1 MIFWLS
7 TILFFGCQ
15 TASTQ
20 VTEAVMLEQ
29 QGDSVAA
36 FDIYKSILEQHP
48 NTPEA
53 KTSLRRI
60 QRMQLQAAKSLEKT
74 DPKRAL
80 ALYQSMLDRWPDSEY
95 GQVATQKIA
104 QLSGQTQSGKPPVQ
118 KSVSTASKPAPS
130 MQDGGKEGGEQ
141 PSIADPV
148 ADALAKAEAVRTTP
162 VLDPV
167 LNNDIIDEAELA
179 ACDTARSS
187 QSRLVWQQYKQTFPN
202 GACLEEA
209 EEFLRVSAPRQMEL
223 DQGKAKAVDVKKA
236 LVSLCK
242 EYRLVQTTSNP
253 KACDDPSRALMTEF
267 ARLQKRK
274 ADLLASGEAD
284 KLEYYEKWIPPR
296 WNKLSAAEKR
306 ACGDLVAFVDGLA
319 AQGIDRS
326 AIESELSV
334 VRTCFVD
341 QGNI

>member
-15 TASTQ
+15 TASTR
-20 VTEAVMLEQ
+20 VSEAVMLEQ

-36 FDIYKSILEQHP
+36 FDIYKSILEEHP

-60 QRMQLQAAKSLEKT
+60 QRMQLQAAKSMEKT
-74 DPKRAL
+74 DSKRAI

-95 GQVATQKIA
+95 GQVAKQKIA
-104 QLSGQTQSGKPPVQ
+104 QLSSQTQAGTV
-118 KSVSTASKPAPS
+118 SVSTKPKPVAPVKQETEKLS
-130 MQDGGKEGGEQ
+130 MV
-141 PSIADPV
+141 DPV
-148 ADALAKAEAVRTTP
+148 AEALEKAESVEIEP
-162 VLDPV
+162 VADPV

-179 ACDTARSS
+179 ACDTARGSK
-187 QSRLVWQQYKQTFPN
+187 SRLVWQQYKKTFPN
-202 GACLEEA
+202 GACLGEA

-223 DQGKAKAVDVKKA
+223 DQAKVKAADVQKA
-236 LVSLCK
+236 LVSVCN

-253 KACDDPSRALMTEF
+253 KACSDPSRALMTEF

-274 ADLLASGEAD
+274 SDLLSSGEAD
-284 KLEYYEKWIPPR
+284 KQDYYDKWIPPR
-296 WNKLSAAEKR
+296 WNKLSAAEAR

-326 AIESELSV
+326 AIESELSA
-334 VRTCFVD
+334 VRTCFTD
-341 QGNI
+341 QGSID

>member
-1 MIFWLS
+1 
-7 TILFFGCQ
+7 
-15 TASTQ
+15 
-20 VTEAVMLEQ
+20 MLEQ

-36 FDIYKSILEQHP
+36 FDIYKSILEEHP

-74 DPKRAL
+74 DSKRAL

-95 GQVATQKIA
+95 GQVAKQKIA
-104 QLSGQTQSGKPPVQ
+104 QLSGKAQAGKVPV
-118 KSVSTASKPAPS
+118 SATPKPVVQEPV
-130 MQDGGKEGGEQ
+130 KEDSER
-141 PSIADPV
+141 PSIADP
-148 ADALAKAEAVRTTP
+148 AAEALEKAEAVKVEP
-162 VLDPV
+162 VADPAV
-167 LNNDIIDEAELA
+167 NNDIIDEAELA

-187 QSRLVWQQYKQTFPN
+187 KSRLVWQQYKKTFPN
-202 GACLEEA
+202 GACLGEA

-223 DQGKAKAVDVKKA
+223 DQAKAKAADVQKA
-236 LVSLCK
+236 LVSVCN

-253 KACDDPSRALMTEF
+253 KACSDPSRALMTEF

-274 ADLLASGEAD
+274 SDLLSSGEAD
-284 KLEYYEKWIPPR
+284 KQEYYDKWIPPR
-296 WNKLSAAEKR
+296 WNKLSAAEAR

-326 AIESELSV
+326 AIESELSA
-334 VRTCFVD
+334 VRTCFTD
-341 QGNI
+341 QGSI

>member
-1 MIFWLS
+1 
-7 TILFFGCQ
+7 
-15 TASTQ
+15 
-20 VTEAVMLEQ
+20 MLEQ

-36 FDIYKSILEQHP
+36 FDIYKSILEEHP

-74 DPKRAL
+74 DSKRAI

-95 GQVATQKIA
+95 GQVAKQKIA
-104 QLSGQTQSGKPPVQ
+104 QLSSQTQTGKTPVQ
-118 KSVSTASKPAPS
+118 NSVSAKPKPVVPV
-130 MQDGGKEGGEQ
+130 QEPVKENREI
-141 PSIADPV
+141 PSIVDPV
-148 ADALAKAEAVRTTP
+148 AEALEKAETVQIEP
-162 VLDPV
+162 VADPV

-187 QSRLVWQQYKQTFPN
+187 KSRLVWQQYKKTFPN
-202 GACLEEA
+202 GACLDEA

-223 DQGKAKAVDVKKA
+223 DQARAKAADVQKA
-236 LVSLCK
+236 LVSVCN

-253 KACDDPSRALMTEF
+253 KACSDPSRALMTEF

-274 ADLLASGEAD
+274 SDLLSSGEAD
-284 KLEYYEKWIPPR
+284 KQAYYEKWIPPR
-296 WNKLSAAEKR
+296 WNKLSAAEAR

-326 AIESELSV
+326 AIELELSA
-334 VRTCFVD
+334 VRTCFTD
-341 QGNI
+341 QGSI

>member
-15 TASTQ
+15 TASTR
-20 VTEAVMLEQ
+20 VAEAVMLEQ

-36 FDIYKSILEQHP
+36 FDIYKSILEEHP

-74 DPKRAL
+74 DSKRAT

-95 GQVATQKIA
+95 GQVAKQKIA
-104 QLSGQTQSGKPPVQ
+104 QLSGKTPVQNSVLAKPKPVVAVQ
-118 KSVSTASKPAPS
+118 KSV
-130 MQDGGKEGGEQ
+130 KEDREK

-148 ADALAKAEAVRTTP
+148 AEALQKSETVEIEP
-162 VLDPV
+162 VADPV
-167 LNNDIIDEAELA
+167 VNNDIIDEAELA

-187 QSRLVWQQYKQTFPN
+187 KSRLVWQQYKKTFPN
-202 GACLEEA
+202 GACLGEA

-223 DQGKAKAVDVKKA
+223 DQAKAKAADVQKA
-236 LVSLCK
+236 LVSVCN

-253 KACDDPSRALMTEF
+253 KACADPSRALMTEF

-274 ADLLASGEAD
+274 SDLLSSGEAD
-284 KLEYYEKWIPPR
+284 KQEYYDKWIPPR
-296 WNKLSAAEKR
+296 WNKLSAAEAR
-306 ACGDLVAFVDGLA
+306 ACGDLVSFVDGLA

-326 AIESELSV
+326 AIESELSA
-334 VRTCFVD
+334 VRTCFTD
-341 QGNI
+341 QGSID